1 MTKKVKIERKP
12 IKVKRTRKISE
23 EQREALRER
32 MTKMRKKRKPAEYKI
47 SIKQFLLFQM
57 MIFTL

>member
-12 IKVKRTRKISE
+12 IKVKRTRNISE

-32 MTKMRKKRKPAEYKI
+32 MKN
-47 SIKQFLLFQM
+47 
-57 MIFTL
+57 